1 MTAGETCLA
10 AQAAAPVRLDFAGGW
25 TDVPPFSSE
34 EGGVVVNAAIALH
47 AHARVEPRERG
58 VRIEAE
64 DLGETLEAADVAA
77 LASDGRLDLVKAALR
92 VAPPPGGCVLRT
104 RSDAP
109 PGSGLGSSGA
119 MDVAL
124 MAVLAAA
131 RGERP
136 HPAEIAE
143 RGWRMETQ
151 EAGIAGG
158 KQDQW
163 SAALGGFQRLEFRD
177 PEVRVERLALD
188 AELLDE
194 LARRTV
200 LCYTGHT
207 RLSGATIARVIDG
220 YVRGDAVIRGAFHAM
235 RECAERM
242 AEALRTGDLARV
254 GALLSANWREQQRL
268 DPGMRTETMA
278 RLETAVAAA
287 GVLGG
292 KAAGSGAGGS
302 MFFLARDPV
311 AVAEAA
317 RAAGARVLP
326 VAWDHEGVRTC

>member
-1 MTAGETCLA
+1 
-10 AQAAAPVRLDFAGGW
+10 
-25 TDVPPFSSE
+25 
-34 EGGVVVNAAIALH
+34 
-47 AHARVEPRERG
+47 
-58 VRIEAE
+58 
-64 DLGETLEAADVAA
+64 
-77 LASDGRLDLVKAALR
+77 
-92 VAPPPGGCVLRT
+92 
-104 RSDAP
+104 
-109 PGSGLGSSGA
+109 
-119 MDVAL
+119 

-136 HPAEIAE
+136 AAAEIAE

-163 SAALGGFQRLEFRD
+163 IAALGGFQRLEFRD
-177 PEVRVERLALD
+177 PVVRAEPLALD
-188 AELLDE
+188 AAFRDD

-220 YVRGDAVIRGAFHAM
+220 YARGDAAIRGAFHAM
-235 RECAERM
+235 RDVAEAV
-242 AEALRTGDLARV
+242 AEALRAADLARV

-278 RLETAVAAA
+278 RLEAAVAAA

-302 MFFLARDPV
+302 MFFLARDPT
-311 AVAEAA
+311 AVAAAA

-326 VAWDHEGVRTC
+326 VAWDYDGVRTC